1 MNKLIQL
8 LLAPIKASE
17 EFAERF
23 LFHRRLLVLFLFG
36 LVTILLGWQ
45 AAQIRPDASFVKM
58 IPTSHPYVENYL
70 HHRDDLA
77 GLGNSVRVAVA
88 ARDGDIFTAEYQA
101 TLQQITDELFF
112 IPGVDRSALKSI
124 WTPNVRWTEVTE
136 EGFVGGPVIPAEYD
150 GSAESLEQVRTNVL
164 RSGQVGI
171 LVAND
176 FRSAIVQVPLFDK
189 HPDTGEKLNYQAL
202 SEQLE
207 LLIRDKYETDSISIH
222 ITGFAKVVGD
232 LISGAAQVAIFF
244 GIALLVTLVLLFL
257 YSRSIT
263 GTLVPLA
270 CSVVAVIWQLG
281 LLRLLGYGLDPY
293 SMLVPFLVFA
303 IAVSHGVQIVNTIAL
318 ESAHGAD
325 RWLAARRAFRA
336 LYIPGLTALLS
347 DGIGFVTLMVI
358 EIRVIQDLAVAASL
372 GVAVI
377 ILTNL
382 FLLPVIMSLVGIGK
396 TATERARRAEQ
407 KSHSHWELLT
417 WFARPKGALVAVA
430 TASVLLAIGLQQGQK
445 LQIGDLDTGAPEL
458 RPDSRY
464 NLDNTFITGNYSTS
478 SDIFVVM
485 VETEAEQCS
494 SFTTLSLVDRF
505 QHYLTNIAGV
515 QSSISL
521 ADVSKRVTAGLNEGN
536 LKWRSVNRNQLVINA
551 SLSYVPAGLMNASC
565 SLLPVIIFLD
575 DHKAETLQGV
585 TAAVADFAA
594 EYDSDAIR
602 FQMAAGNSGFE
613 AATNEVIAT
622 AQYQMLAWVYGVVG
636 LLCLLTFRSLKT
648 LICIIAPLALTS
660 VLCQALMAN
669 LGIGVKVATLP
680 VIALGV
686 GIGVDYG
693 IYIYSKLN
701 TYLVQGMPLTQA
713 YLNTLKT
720 TGKSVAFTGLT
731 LAIGVVLWVFSPIKF
746 QADMGILLTFMF
758 LWNMLGALLLLPA
771 LACLLKC
778 AGHKQQEKRDAE
790 AVKEMHD
797 AV

>member
-1 MNKLIQL
+1 MNKLSRL
-8 LLAPIKASE
+8 LLAPIKGSE

-23 LFHRRLLVLFLFG
+23 LFHHRLPVLLVFAALTLF
-36 LVTILLGWQ
+36 LGWQ
-45 AAQIRPDASFVKM
+45 AVQIRPDASFVKM

-70 HHRDDLA
+70 KNRDDLA

-88 ARDGDIFTAEYQA
+88 VREGDIFTAEFQQ
-101 TLQQITDELFF
+101 TLQKITDELFF
-112 IPGVDRSALKSI
+112 IPGVDRAALTSI

-136 EGFVGGPVIPAEYD
+136 EGFVGGPVIPPDYD
-150 GSAESLEQVRTNVL
+150 GSPESLEQIKLNIL
-164 RSGQVGI
+164 RSGQVGR

-189 HPDTGEKLNYQAL
+189 HPDTGEKLDYQVL
-202 SEQLE
+202 SQQLE
-207 LLIRDKYETDSISIH
+207 TLIRDRYQSDNISIH
-222 ITGFAKVVGD
+222 ITGFAKIVGD
-232 LISGAAQVAIFF
+232 LIEGAAQVAVFF
-244 GIALLVTLVLLFL
+244 AIALLITLVLLYL

-270 CSVVAVIWQLG
+270 CSVIAVIWQLG
-281 LLRLLGYGLDPY
+281 LLKLLGYGLDPY

-318 ESAHGAD
+318 ESARGAD

-358 EIRVIQDLAVAASL
+358 EIRVIQDLAIAASL
-372 GVAVI
+372 GIAVI

-382 FLLPVIMSLVGIGK
+382 FLLPVIMSLLGIGE
-396 TATERARRAEQ
+396 TATRRAREAEQ
-407 KSHSHWELLT
+407 KQHSGWQLLT
-417 WFARPKGALVAVA
+417 WFATPSGARVAVVIA
-430 TASVLLAIGLQQGQK
+430 LMMLLGGVYQGQK
-445 LQIGDLDTGAPEL
+445 LQIGDLDSGAPEL

-464 NLDNTFITGNYSTS
+464 NLDNRFITQHYSTS

-485 VETEAEQCS
+485 VSTDKDQCS
-494 SFTTLSLVDRF
+494 SFATLSLVDRF
-505 QHYLTNIAGV
+505 QYYLTNIAGV
-515 QSSISL
+515 QSSVSL
-521 ADVSKRVTAGLNEGN
+521 VDVSKRVTSGLNEGS
-536 LKWRSVNRNQLVINA
+536 LKWRTVSRNQLVINA
-551 SLSYVPAGLMNASC
+551 SLSYVPAGLMNPSC

-575 DHKAETLQGV
+575 DHKAATLNNLTRQI
-585 TAAVADFAA
+585 ASFAA
-594 EYDSDAIR
+594 EYGSDRIQ
-602 FQMAAGNSGFE
+602 FEMAAGNSGFE
-613 AATNEVIAT
+613 AATNEVIGT
-622 AQYQMLAWVYGVVG
+622 AQYQMLAWVYAVVG
-636 LLCLLTFRSLKT
+636 LLCLLTFRSVKT

-660 VLCQALMAN
+660 ILCQALMASF
-669 LGIGVKVATLP
+669 GIGVKVATLP

-701 TYLVQGMPLTQA
+701 TYLVQGMSLQEA

-746 QADMGILLTFMF
+746 QADMGVLLTFMF
-758 LWNMLGALLLLPA
+758 LWNMLGALVLLPA

-778 AGHKQQEKRDAE
+778 DVVQSTPQAE
-790 AVKEMHD
+790 MKNVTK
-797 AV
+797 

>member
-1 MNKLIQL
+1 MNKLSRI
-8 LLAPIKASE
+8 LLAPIKGSE

-23 LFHRRLLVLFLFG
+23 LFHHRLPVLLVFAALTLF
-36 LVTILLGWQ
+36 LGWQ
-45 AAQIRPDASFVKM
+45 AVQIRPDASFVKM

-70 HHRDDLA
+70 RNRDDLA

-88 ARDGDIFTAEYQA
+88 VREGDIFTAGFQQ
-101 TLQQITDELFF
+101 TLQKITDELFF
-112 IPGVDRSALKSI
+112 IPGVDRAALTSI

-136 EGFVGGPVIPAEYD
+136 EGFVGGPVIPLDYD
-150 GSAESLEQVRTNVL
+150 GSPASLEQIKLNVL
-164 RSGQVGI
+164 RSGQVGR

-189 HPDTGEKLNYQAL
+189 HPDTGEKLDYQVL
-202 SEQLE
+202 SQQLE
-207 LLIRDKYETDSISIH
+207 SLIRDRYQSDTISIH

-232 LISGAAQVAIFF
+232 LIDGAAQVAVFF
-244 GIALLVTLVLLFL
+244 GIALLITLVLLYL
-257 YSRSIT
+257 YSRSVS

-270 CSVVAVIWQLG
+270 CSVIAVIWQLG
-281 LLRLLGYGLDPY
+281 VLKLLGYGLDPY

-318 ESAHGAD
+318 ESARGAD
-325 RWLAARRAFRA
+325 SWLAARRAFRA

-358 EIRVIQDLAVAASL
+358 EIRVIQDLAIAASL
-372 GVAVI
+372 GIAVI

-382 FLLPVIMSLVGIGK
+382 FLLPVIMSLLGIG
-396 TATERARRAEQ
+396 ERATRRARNAEQ
-407 KSHSHWELLT
+407 KHHSGWRLLT
-417 WFARPKGALVAVA
+417 WFATPRGAKVAVVVALV
-430 TASVLLAIGLQQGQK
+430 LMLGGLYQGQK
-445 LQIGDLDTGAPEL
+445 LQIGDLDSGAPEL

-464 NLDNTFITGNYSTS
+464 NLDNRFITRHYSTS

-485 VETEAEQCS
+485 VTTPKEQCS
-494 SFTTLSLVDRF
+494 SFATLSLVDRF
-505 QHYLTNIAGV
+505 QYYLTNIEGV
-515 QSSISL
+515 QSSVSL
-521 ADVSKRVTAGLNEGN
+521 VDVSRRVTAGLNEGN
-536 LKWRSVNRNQLVINA
+536 LKWRTVSRNQLVINA
-551 SLSYVPAGLMNASC
+551 SLSYVPAGLMNPSC

-575 DHKAETLQGV
+575 DHKAATLSNLTRQIE
-585 TAAVADFAA
+585 AFAA
-594 EYDSDAIR
+594 EYGSDQIA
-602 FQMAAGNSGFE
+602 FEMAAGNSGFE
-613 AATNEVIAT
+613 AATNEVIGT

-660 VLCQALMAN
+660 LLCQALMASF
-669 LGIGVKVATLP
+669 GIGVKVATLP

-701 TYLVQGMPLTQA
+701 TYLVQGMGLQEA

-746 QADMGILLTFMF
+746 QADMGVLLTFMF
-758 LWNMLGALLLLPA
+758 LWNMLGALVLLPA
-771 LACLLKC
+771 LACLLRCDRIPSTARTEMK
-778 AGHKQQEKRDAE
+778 HV
-790 AVKEMHD
+790 VK
-797 AV
+797 

>member
-36 LVTILLGWQ
+36 LLTILLGSQ
-45 AAQIRPDASFVKM
+45 ATQIRPDASFVKM

-136 EGFVGGPVIPAEYD
+136 EGFVGGPVIPPEYD

-207 LLIRDKYETDSISIH
+207 QLIRDKYETDSISIH

-382 FLLPVIMSLVGIGK
+382 FLLPVIMSLVGIGR

-464 NLDNTFITGNYSTS
+464 NLDNAFITGNYSTS

>member
-1 MNKLIQL
+1 MNKLSQL

-23 LFHRRLLVLFLFG
+23 LFHRRILVLVVFSFITLFLA
-36 LVTILLGWQ
+36 WQ
-45 AAQIRPDASFVKM
+45 ATQIRPDASFVKM

-70 HHRDDLA
+70 KNRDDLA
-77 GLGNSVRVAVA
+77 GLGNSIRVAVA
-88 ARDGDIFTAEYQA
+88 VNEGDIFTAEFQQ

-150 GSAESLEQVRTNVL
+150 GSAETLELVRVNVL
-164 RSGQVGI
+164 RSGQVGR

-189 HPDTGEKLNYQAL
+189 HPDTGEKLNYQEL
-202 SEQLE
+202 SQQLE
-207 LLIRDKYETDSISIH
+207 SLIRDKYTSDSISIH

-232 LISGAAQVAIFF
+232 LIEGAAQVAVFF
-244 GIALLVTLVLLFL
+244 GIAMVITLILLYL

-263 GTLVPLA
+263 GTLVPLG
-270 CSVVAVIWQLG
+270 CSVIAVIWQLG
-281 LLRLLGYGLDPY
+281 LLKLLGYGLDPY

-303 IAVSHGVQIVNTIAL
+303 IAVSHGVQIVNTIAQ
-318 ESAHGAD
+318 ESARGAD
-325 RWLAARRAFRA
+325 SWLAARRAFRA

-347 DGIGFVTLMVI
+347 DGLGFITLIVI
-358 EIRVIQDLAVAASL
+358 EIQVIQDLAIAASL

-382 FLLPVIMSLVGIGK
+382 FLLPVIMSLVGIGDH
-396 TATERARRAEQ
+396 AAQRARRAEQ
-407 KSHSHWELLT
+407 NNNSFWRKLT
-417 WFARPKGALVAVA
+417 WFSQPKGALFAVTVA
-430 TASVLLAIGLQQGQK
+430 LLLLMGGLYQGQN

-458 RPDSRY
+458 RQDSRY
-464 NLDNTFITGNYSTS
+464 NTDNRFITENYSTS

-485 VETEAEQCS
+485 VATEAEQCS
-494 SFTTLSLVDRF
+494 SFTSLALVDRF
-505 QHYLTNIAGV
+505 QYYLTNIEGV
-515 QSSISL
+515 QSSVSL
-521 ADVSKRVTAGLNEGN
+521 VDVSKRVTAGLNEGN
-536 LKWRSVNRNQLVINA
+536 LKWRTISRNQLVINA
-551 SLSYVPAGLMNASC
+551 SLSYVPVGLMNPSC

-575 DHKAETLQGV
+575 DHKAATLQRL
-585 TAAVADFAA
+585 TAAVDQFAA
-594 EYDSDAIR
+594 ANDSEEIN
-602 FQMAAGNSGFE
+602 FEMAAGNSGFE
-613 AATNEVIAT
+613 AATNEVIGT

-648 LICIIAPLALTS
+648 LVCIIAPLALTS
-660 VLCQALMAN
+660 ILCQALMASM
-669 LGIGVKVATLP
+669 GIGVKVATLP

-693 IYIYSKLN
+693 IYIYSKMN
-701 TYLVQGMPLTQA
+701 TYLVQGLPLKEA
-713 YLNTLKT
+713 YLNTLET

-731 LAIGVVLWVFSPIKF
+731 LAIGVVLWVLSPIKF

-758 LWNMLGALLLLPA
+758 LWNMLGALILLPA
-771 LACLLKC
+771 LACLLNC
-778 AGHKQQEKRDAE
+778 GPASGSKQPISSDLEVND
-790 AVKEMHD
+790 V
-797 AV
+797 V

>member
-1 MNKLIQL
+1 MNKLSRL
-8 LLAPIKASE
+8 LLAPIKGSE

-23 LFHRRLLVLFLFG
+23 LFHHRLPVLLVFAALTLF
-36 LVTILLGWQ
+36 LGWQ
-45 AAQIRPDASFVKM
+45 AVQIRPDASFVKM

-70 HHRDDLA
+70 KNRDDLA

-88 ARDGDIFTAEYQA
+88 VREGDIFTAEFQQ
-101 TLQQITDELFF
+101 TLQKITDELFF
-112 IPGVDRSALKSI
+112 IPGVDRAALTSI

-136 EGFVGGPVIPAEYD
+136 EGFVGGPVIPPDYD
-150 GSAESLEQVRTNVL
+150 GSPESLEQIKLNIL
-164 RSGQVGI
+164 RSGQVGR

-189 HPDTGEKLNYQAL
+189 HPDTGEKLDYQVL
-202 SEQLE
+202 SQQLE
-207 LLIRDKYETDSISIH
+207 TLIRDRYQSDNISIH
-222 ITGFAKVVGD
+222 ITGFAKIVGD
-232 LISGAAQVAIFF
+232 LIEGAAQVAVFF
-244 GIALLVTLVLLFL
+244 AIALLITLVLLYL

-270 CSVVAVIWQLG
+270 CSVIAVIWQLG
-281 LLRLLGYGLDPY
+281 LLKLLGYGLDPY

-318 ESAHGAD
+318 ESARGAD

-358 EIRVIQDLAVAASL
+358 EIRVIQDLAIAASL
-372 GVAVI
+372 GIAVI

-382 FLLPVIMSLVGIGK
+382 FLLPVIMSLLGIGE
-396 TATERARRAEQ
+396 TATRRAREAEQ
-407 KSHSHWELLT
+407 KQHSGWQLLT
-417 WFARPKGALVAVA
+417 WFATPSGARVAVVIA
-430 TASVLLAIGLQQGQK
+430 LMMLLGGVYQGQK
-445 LQIGDLDTGAPEL
+445 LQIGDLDSGAPEL

-464 NLDNTFITGNYSTS
+464 NLDNRFITQHYSTS

-485 VETEAEQCS
+485 VSTDKDQCS
-494 SFTTLSLVDRF
+494 SFSTLSLVDRF
-505 QHYLTNIAGV
+505 QYYLTNIAGV
-515 QSSISL
+515 QSSVSL
-521 ADVSKRVTAGLNEGN
+521 VDVSKRVTSGLNEGS
-536 LKWRSVNRNQLVINA
+536 LKWRTVSRNQLVINA
-551 SLSYVPAGLMNASC
+551 SLSYVPAGLMNPSC

-575 DHKAETLQGV
+575 DHKAATLNNLTRQI
-585 TAAVADFAA
+585 ASFAA
-594 EYDSDAIR
+594 EYGSDRIQ
-602 FQMAAGNSGFE
+602 FEMAAGNSGFE
-613 AATNEVIAT
+613 AATNEVIGT
-622 AQYQMLAWVYGVVG
+622 AQYQMLAWVYAVVG

-648 LICIIAPLALTS
+648 LVCIIAPLALTS
-660 VLCQALMAN
+660 ILCQALMASF
-669 LGIGVKVATLP
+669 GIGVKVATLP

-701 TYLVQGMPLTQA
+701 TYLVQGMPLQEA

-746 QADMGILLTFMF
+746 QADMGVLLTFMF
-758 LWNMLGALLLLPA
+758 LWNMLGALVLLPA
-771 LACLLKC
+771 LACLLNCGAK
-778 AGHKQQEKRDAE
+778 ATVTTPPE
-790 AVKEMHD
+790 VKN
-797 AV
+797 VVK

>member
-1 MNKLIQL
+1 MNKLFQL
-8 LLAPIKASE
+8 LLTPIKASE

-36 LVTILLGWQ
+36 LLTILLGWQ
-45 AAQIRPDASFVKM
+45 ATQIRPDASFVKM

-70 HHRDDLA
+70 YHRDDLA

-207 LLIRDKYETDSISIH
+207 QLIRDKYETDSISIH

-464 NLDNTFITGNYSTS
+464 NLDNAFITGNYTTS

-494 SFTTLSLVDRF
+494 SFTTLSQVDRF

-648 LICIIAPLALTS
+648 LICIITPLALTS